1 MSKLVFTPSKLCF
14 SAGDEVMLKAFKKQ
28 LHTYKVASLDGVAQP
43 LLDCAYDLFHIV
55 QTQSKSIKELEIKSL
70 ERVKIMRSSI
80 VKSKF
85 YKR

>member
-14 SAGDEVMLKAFKKQ
+14 SAGDGVMLKAFKKH

-55 QTQSKSIKELEIKSL
+55 QTQSRSIKELEIKAGIREESD
-70 ERVKIMRSSI
+70 R
-80 VKSKF
+80 
-85 YKR
+85 